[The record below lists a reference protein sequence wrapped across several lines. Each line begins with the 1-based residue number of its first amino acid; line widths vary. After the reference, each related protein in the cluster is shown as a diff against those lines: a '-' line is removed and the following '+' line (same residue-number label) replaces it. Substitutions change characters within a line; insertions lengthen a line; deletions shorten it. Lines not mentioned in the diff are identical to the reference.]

1 LGNNGLLPKNVFNSQ
16 KENQMRF
23 SIASS
28 VLVMAAV
35 CSLHAAP
42 TVRYLDQ
49 VFDSLSVT
57 SNILYGSNVN
67 YDNKLDSLKL
77 DLYQPFADTAKTRP
91 LMLFFYG
98 GGFAVGDKTSDDIV
112 RLCRTFAQKGYVTA
126 APNYRLNPTLSNG
139 QTKLT
144 QYTAMLRGVQDA
156 KAAVRFL
163 RSKKANYK
171 IDDTRIFMGGT
182 SAGAVIGIHCAYWDE
197 NEIPSYIDTT
207 TVGGIE
213 GASGTPGVS
222 SAITGVINCWGCI
235 IDSMW
240 LYNNKI
246 PVISFAGTADP
257 TVPYDTGYALGNPVL
272 TCCGSACINRVLTRL
287 GVKSV
292 LKPFIGMGHGMATND
307 PRFDTIL
314 TMSSQ
319 FAYGILF
326 GATAVTQSYDKST
339 KIPDQQRVF
348 QSIAVGRASA
358 GTGPVFSRQSTV
370 YSLNG
375 RVVRVP
381 EDVKKGS
388 VFRSMASEV
397 YVFQPALK

>member
-1 LGNNGLLPKNVFNSQ
+1 MRSLIVFLGLLFTT
-16 KENQMRF
+16 
-23 SIASS
+23 A
-28 VLVMAAV
+28 
-35 CSLHAAP
+35 CSLFAAP
-42 TVRYLDQ
+42 PVRYLDQ

-67 YDNKLDSLKL
+67 YDGKLDSLKL
-77 DLYQPFADTAKTRP
+77 DLYQPFADTAKARP

-112 RLCRTFAQKGYVTA
+112 RLCRTFAEKGYVTA

-139 QTKLT
+139 QTKVT
-144 QYTAMLRGVQDA
+144 QYTATLRGVQDA

-171 IDDTRIFMGGT
+171 IDDTRIMMGGT
-182 SAGAVIGIHCAYWDE
+182 SAGAVISLGCAYWDE
-197 NEIPSYIDTT
+197 NEIPSYIDTAS
-207 TVGGIE
+207 VGAIE
-213 GASGTPGVS
+213 GTSGTPGVS
-222 SAITGVINCWGCI
+222 SVIDGVINCWGCV
-235 IDSMW
+235 IDSTY
-240 LYNNKI
+240 LNNNRV

-257 TVPYDTGYALGNPVL
+257 TVPYDVGYALGNPVL
-272 TCCGSACINRVLTRL
+272 TCVGSACINRVLTRL

-326 GATAVTQSYDKST
+326 GATAVAQSYDKST
-339 KIPDQQRVF
+339 IEQDHRPAIG
-348 QSIAVGRASA
+348 SIALGRASA
-358 GTGPVFSRQSTV
+358 GTGPVLFRQSTA

-375 RVVRVP
+375 RVVRAP
-381 EDVKKGS
+381 EDAKTRS
-388 VFRSMASEV
+388 VSRSMASGI